1 MKEVQVNS
9 SHSGQKLSKKKGG
22 KKEKAIMISPSP
34 FPHSKCSVA

>member
-9 SHSGQKLSKKKGG
+9 SHSGQELSK

-34 FPHSKCSVA
+34 FLTASAQLA